1 MWVTG
6 SLDKFKYFFKNN
18 TCVNDEQKANRLI
31 WDYIDSFKSEY
42 KKQNVMLE
50 ARENRMRL
58 NKEINKAQLCAI

>member
-1 MWVTG
+1 MTE
-6 SLDKFKYFFKNN
+6 SLSYKFKYVIKNN

-42 KKQNVMLE
+42 KKKNVMLE